1 MAAEMRYGSPLC
13 HRHYMPPEMAPL
25 AVMTSVISSKAPP
38 NPYPDHRPLEHIYEW
53 YENVSQMALLLLLAH
68 VVTWDYQ
75 APGDNIVIAIP
86 NRLIEI

>member
-1 MAAEMRYGSPLC
+1 
-13 HRHYMPPEMAPL
+13 MPPETAPL
-25 AVMTSVISSKAPP
+25 AVMTSAISSLLQTLILTTDPW
-38 NPYPDHRPLEHIYEW
+38 NT